1 MKNSITSVDS
11 NILTDKHNNHST
23 LCNKEIK
30 TKHFTSLKASKIN
43 TAPKKEQLAIH
54 QIQDVFFVEGN
65 YSILSRVSI
74 FNSP

>member
-1 MKNSITSVDS
+1 MKSSITSVDS
-11 NILTDKHNNHST
+11 NILTDKHKNHST
-23 LCNKEIK
+23 LCNKEK
-30 TKHFTSLKASKIN
+30 NNHFKSLKGSKIN

-74 FNSP
+74 FNSS